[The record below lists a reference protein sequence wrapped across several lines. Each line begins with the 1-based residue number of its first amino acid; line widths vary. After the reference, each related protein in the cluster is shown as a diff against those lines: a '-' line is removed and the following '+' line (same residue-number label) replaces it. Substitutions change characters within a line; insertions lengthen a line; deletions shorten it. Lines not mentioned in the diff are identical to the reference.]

1 MIISPPTMM
10 TLFFSKD
17 PTSIFRGLNTIS
29 PLKVFVDPYFYL
41 CGDLVTTEINGEVT
55 HTFSARTYIK
65 NVNENID
72 NLFDTTLNNYGSPLK
87 GGYIP

>member
-1 MIISPPTMM
+1 MRRFQISSNLLDSDLPRKTRTYECKVTEIPMIISPPTMM

-41 CGDLVTTEINGEVT
+41 CGDLVTTEINCEVT
-55 HTFSARTYIK
+55 HTF
-65 NVNENID
+65 
-72 NLFDTTLNNYGSPLK
+72 
-87 GGYIP
+87 